1 MTTTYPG
8 TLDTFTNP
16 VSTDLLSSA
25 TVPHAAQHDNL
36 NDAVAAIETA
46 LGANLANVGKYA
58 LPNQLML
65 GGM

>member
-25 TVPHAAQHDNL
+25 TVPHATQHDNL

>member
-36 NDAVAAIETA
+36 NDAVRAIEVA
-46 LGANLANVGKYA
+46 LGANLSNVGTNS
-58 LPNQLML
+58 LPNLLML

>member
-1 MTTTYPG
+1 MATNYPG
-8 TLDTFTNP
+8 SLDTFTNP
-16 VSTDLLSSA
+16 VATDLLSSA

-36 NDAVAAIETA
+36 NDAVKAIETA
-46 LGANLANVGKYA
+46 LGANLANVAAYS